1 MRQLLQEKSD
11 ERKERLWRN
20 ELRDDLANEAESDVA
35 KEVEE
40 VPKRRTLLQAREDYK
55 QKRLEKI
62 LKAKEKPDS
71 PTMEELD
78 AKPGYKE
85 IKTRSLIQKD
95 ESIRAAAT
103 KDDYI

>member
-1 MRQLLQEKSD
+1 M
-11 ERKERLWRN
+11 
-20 ELRDDLANEAESDVA
+20 
-35 KEVEE
+35 
-40 VPKRRTLLQAREDYK
+40 LQAREDYK

-85 IKTRSLIQKD
+85 IKTRSLI
-95 ESIRAAAT
+95 
-103 KDDYI
+103 